1 MVFDV
6 MLQITSGDVDKFYKD
21 IELDRHGAMADP
33 RKWSISRVIKWVK
46 WIEKEYKISG
56 KRFLGKKLNGDE
68 VNSLPVNEFNELWE
82 NRYYP
87 NYHWQHM
94 VKIHEKRPK
103 NSNGSSTDQENN
115 SKNLHLAES
124 SNNEIHSIKMSNYLG
139 TEVVILCNVEVE
151 VV

>member
-56 KRFLGKKLNGDE
+56 KRFLGKKLNWRNFGCNLCFKNFFKKKFFSQKFFRPQKIDP
-68 VNSLPVNEFNELWE
+68 SS
-82 NRYYP
+82 
-87 NYHWQHM
+87 M
-94 VKIHEKRPK
+94 VTK
-103 NSNGSSTDQENN
+103 
-115 SKNLHLAES
+115 
-124 SNNEIHSIKMSNYLG
+124 
-139 TEVVILCNVEVE
+139 
-151 VV
+151 